1 MTDREKL
8 INILREPC
16 YPQMGHE
23 EAEMLIDH
31 ILANGL
37 TFVKVTDVLSKWISV
52 EKDKPAEFVSVLG
65 HMTDAGEFPAVREC
79 YRITTD
85 EFYFPALMEFH
96 PVDRWA
102 YMPE

>member
-8 INILREPC
+8 IQLLASKPELLKNLNANIVKL
-16 YPQMGHE
+16 HKL
-23 EAEMLIDH
+23 ADH
-31 ILANGL
+31 LLANG
-37 TFVKVTDVLSKWISV
+37 VTVQKWTNV
-52 EKDKPAEFVSVLG
+52 EDEKPGPFVSVLG

-102 YMPE
+102 CMPE